1 MDKPMDEETL
11 SKIKE
16 YVNGCPVFHTR
27 RAVRGFTRSMDELLQ
42 PTGIRVTQQHILVTI
57 AIADPP
63 TLTHVADELV
73 MDRTTFTR
81 NLRPLEKRGLIRV
94 FPGEDRRT
102 RVLQLTPE
110 GQRVMLS
117 ALEIITATGPSLE
130 AEVGQQTVRD
140 LHRNLSALEAAFAL
154 ATTA

>member
-1 MDKPMDEETL
+1 MDNPMDEGTL
-11 SKIKE
+11 SQIKD

-42 PTGIRVTQQHILVTI
+42 PTGIRVTQHHILATI

-63 TLTHVADELV
+63 TIRHVADELV
-73 MDRTTFTR
+73 MDRTTLTR
-81 NLRPLEKRGLIRV
+81 NLRPLEKQGLIRV
-94 FPGEDRRT
+94 FPGQDRRT

-110 GQRVMLS
+110 GQQVMLS
-117 ALEIITATGPSLE
+117 ALEIITATGPSLL

-140 LHRNLSALEAAFAL
+140 LHRNLSVLEAALAS

>member
-27 RAVRGFTRSMDELLQ
+27 RADRGFTRSMDELLQ
-42 PTGIRVTQQHILVTI
+42 PTGIRVTQQHILVII

-63 TLTHVADELV
+63 TIAHVADELV
-73 MDRTTFTR
+73 MDRTTLTR
-81 NLRPLEKRGLIRV
+81 NLRPLEKQGLIRV

-110 GQRVMLS
+110 GRQVMLS
-117 ALEIITATGPSLE
+117 ALEIITATGPSLM
-130 AEVGQQTVRD
+130 AKVGQQTVRD
-140 LHRNLSALEAAFAL
+140 LHRNLSALEAALVSAK
-154 ATTA
+154 TA